1 VRAVGRDPAAFPDL
15 IATVWLQVT
24 DSAAEA
30 DALLRDVLG
39 PALGRDPAD
48 LAHLPVGPPE
58 HCARVLADYAA
69 AGARRVLLWPL
80 RDGIRQLRRCA
91 EEVAPHLPR

>member
-1 VRAVGRDPAAFPDL
+1 M
-15 IATVWLQVT
+15 WLGVHLPVA

-30 DALLRDVLG
+30 ERLLCDVLG
-39 PALGRDPAD
+39 PALDRDPAD

-58 HCARVLADYAA
+58 HCARVLTDYAA

-80 RDGIRQLRRCA
+80 RDGVRQLLRCA

>member
-1 VRAVGRDPAAFPDL
+1 MDDVAR
-15 IATVWLQVT
+15 
-24 DSAAEA
+24 A
-30 DALLRDVLG
+30 DAVPGAVAGYDDQPAVLRDVLG

-48 LAHLPVGPPE
+48 LVHLPVGPPE

-80 RDGIRQLRRCA
+80 CDGIRQLRRCA
-91 EEVAPHLPR
+91 EEVAPHLAR

>member
-1 VRAVGRDPAAFPDL
+1 M
-15 IATVWLQVT
+15 WLQVT

-30 DALLRDVLG
+30 ERLLCDVLA
-39 PALGRDPAD
+39 PALGRGPAERG
-48 LAHLPVGPPE
+48 HLPVGPPE